1 MKKIFENWRVR
12 MNEQVFRSKEE
23 LIIFLRANPNQQ
35 IYLDNPRGT
44 TKKFGGLEKKV
55 LPFDYG
61 EWPALINPSDGM
73 GWDLIIANSDDED
86 TDNLL
91 PVGEVNYLGD
101 DSIWNQ
107 VGKDKPV
114 GVEQNSKI
122 IMAKD
127 GVISTKDK
135 EIINNFFNE
144 LIQFQP
150 IIWYQ

>member
-1 MKKIFENWRVR
+1 M
-12 MNEQVFRSKEE
+12 
-23 LIIFLRANPNQQ
+23 
-35 IYLDNPRGT
+35 
-44 TKKFGGLEKKV
+44 EKKV

-61 EWPALINPSDGM
+61 EWPELINPADGM
-73 GWDLIIANSDDED
+73 GWDLIIANSDDEN

-107 VGKDKPV
+107 VGKQKPA
-114 GVEQNSKI
+114 GVEHNSKI

-127 GVISTKDK
+127 GVISIKDK

-150 IIWYQ
+150 ITWY

>member
-1 MKKIFENWRVR
+1 
-12 MNEQVFRSKEE
+12 
-23 LIIFLRANPNQQ
+23 
-35 IYLDNPRGT
+35 
-44 TKKFGGLEKKV
+44 
-55 LPFDYG
+55 
-61 EWPALINPSDGM
+61 M

-150 IIWYQ
+150 IIWY